1 MVAQSVSLWEPYQI
15 NNQRYKPKGNHFTLS
30 AQLNFYLLQ
39 LSNQPEDQ
47 SPTIKVKLS
56 GDGARMSHSINLFVC
71 SFSILDEGQNVL
83 SSAGTYMH
91 LFINSR
97 ASFLKIEIPNR

>member
-1 MVAQSVSLWEPYQI
+1 MGAISNKQSAIQAQRKSFHTFSTA
-15 NNQRYKPKGNHFTLS
+15 K
-30 AQLNFYLLQ
+30 FYLLQ